1 MITDNIRLF
10 TQSSIRIEGK
20 YVIYVD
26 PFHMKTAPY
35 DADVI
40 FLTHDHYDH
49 FSPDDIARIIK
60 SDTKIVA
67 PEKMAGKARTV
78 VPPKGEL
85 ILVRPGERYEI
96 PGLIIETIPA
106 YNAKMQFH
114 PRSAGWTGY
123 CLEEDGQRIYIS
135 GDTDNT
141 KQAQQ
146 VKCDVALVPI
156 GGTFTMD
163 AHQAA
168 ELINRIHPC
177 LAIPTHYGS
186 IVGRPEDAEIFR
198 QLVNSDTLVENR
210 MEYFD

>member
-26 PFHMKTAPY
+26 PFHMKAAPY

-114 PRSAGWTGY
+114 PKSAGWTGY

-146 VKCDVALVPI
+146 VKCDVAL
-156 GGTFTMD
+156 
-163 AHQAA
+163 
-168 ELINRIHPC
+168 
-177 LAIPTHYGS
+177 GS
-186 IVGRPEDAEIFR
+186 DRRYIYDGCASGCGADQPDTSVSGDSDPLWQHSGETRGCGDFQTTCEFRYTGRKQNGIF
-198 QLVNSDTLVENR
+198 
-210 MEYFD
+210 